1 MDLKLEKWEIT
12 EIALNQIWEIDSGK
26 WSSSNLETYDN
37 SCFLEKQTRENF
49 VVKWC
54 LACIDS
60 LNRES
65 KQKAHLNRPLV
76 SLFKIPK
83 AKWDGGTV
91 QGHTNELCPWNCC
104 QLCQA
109 GSWQHLHLL
118 AEPEFSMGWEW
129 EGEANSCVHEGKLHE
144 GAVTCFCRRSWSGWA
159 LLFGDSS

>member
-83 AKWDGGTV
+83 AKWDGGDCARSHKWIVSLKLLSALPSRQLAAPSPPCWTRV
-91 QGHTNELCPWNCC
+91 LHGVRMGGRSQ
-104 QLCQA
+104 QLCAWRQTPWR
-109 GSWQHLHLL
+109 GSDMLL
-118 AEPEFSMGWEW
+118 
-129 EGEANSCVHEGKLHE
+129 
-144 GAVTCFCRRSWSGWA
+144 
-159 LLFGDSS
+159 